1 MGEPWYWGGESSW
14 MGSVGS
20 AMGTAGFG
28 VGEWLGLGLGSNWVW
43 GWQWEQL
50 NLVKLT
56 LVSAPL
62 SGAGSRQRGGRNE
75 VIKAER
81 KIH

>member
-1 MGEPWYWGGESSW
+1 MGEPWYWGGRASGWAAWGRQWER
-14 MGSVGS
+14 
-20 AMGTAGFG
+20 
-28 VGEWLGLGLGSNWVW
+28 LGLGLGNGWVW

-50 NLVKLT
+50 NLVKVT